1 MTVAYFNIVA
11 IMLIILIQAMQEL
24 INRKRY
30 EDTVTYQ
37 IIGGEKQI
45 LQIILMPGQS
55 IVTKR
60 DAILYT
66 SENISTY
73 NTIKSL
79 FQRCM

>member
-1 MTVAYFNIVA
+1 
-11 IMLIILIQAMQEL
+11 MQDL

-30 EDTVTYQ
+30 DDTVTYQ
-37 IIGGEKQI
+37 IIGGEKQT

-66 SENISTY
+66 SENIAAY

>member
-1 MTVAYFNIVA
+1 
-11 IMLIILIQAMQEL
+11 MQEL

-30 EDTVTYQ
+30 EDTVSYQ
-37 IIGGEKQI
+37 IIGGEKQV
-45 LQIILMPGQS
+45 LQILLMPGQS

-66 SENISTY
+66 SENITTL

-79 FQRCM
+79 FHRFM